1 MMRRGLSLC
10 LVALGLLA
18 AWALAP
24 PDAMAVIAG
33 TAHDLSSTAPGGQ
46 LCVACHTPHHAN
58 STLLLWNH
66 VLSANN
72 FSWSDATQTT
82 GGTTLPTNIKTWSG
96 STKNCL
102 SCHDGTVEI
111 GKIYHPAVTFNAT
124 KISGDAQIATA
135 TGDLKGNHPVAVPYP
150 YGGLANTYN
159 GITTGSLALPS
170 GWVATPTDVKI
181 FADASVAGPSNR
193 GIECASCHDPH
204 GTAFGDFLRASTSG
218 SAICLKCHA
227 K

>member
-1 MMRRGLSLC
+1 MRTWLKPC
-10 LVALGLLA
+10 LVALGLMA

-24 PDAMAVIAG
+24 PSAIAGIAG
-33 TAHDLSSTAPGGQ
+33 TDHDFSSVAPGGQ

-66 VLSANN
+66 VLSSLNY
-72 FSWSDATQTT
+72 SWSDATKTT

-111 GKIYHPAVTFNAT
+111 GKLYHPAVTFVAT

-150 YGGLANTYN
+150 YGGLKNTYN
-159 GITTGSLALPS
+159 GITTGDLALPS

-181 FADASVAGPSNR
+181 FADASVVGPSNR
-193 GIECASCHDPH
+193 GVECASCHDPH
-204 GTAFGDFLRASTSG
+204 GTAFDEFLRASTSG
-218 SAICLKCHA
+218 SAICLKCHV